1 MGLDFWEEPNLV
13 GQSSVFMAPPGV
25 LAEIKSIMIHRN
37 IPFEIINENV
47 QRKLDVMWEE
57 LDQTVSLKSAAGDKT
72 FNYDDWNT
80 YEDMM
85 EELDQLAAD
94 CNVTGLLCSVFSI
107 GDSYEGRPIKM
118 IKISGG
124 EGEEK
129 AYWIDSAIHAREWL
143 APATVMKVANHL
155 IRNYGIN
162 SDATNMVDK
171 YDWYILPVMNPDG
184 FVY

>member
-25 LAEIKSIMIHRN
+25 LAEIKSIMIHHN

-80 YEDMM
+80 YED
-85 EELDQLAAD
+85 
-94 CNVTGLLCSVFSI
+94 
-107 GDSYEGRPIKM
+107 
-118 IKISGG
+118 
-124 EGEEK
+124 
-129 AYWIDSAIHAREWL
+129 
-143 APATVMKVANHL
+143 
-155 IRNYGIN
+155 
-162 SDATNMVDK
+162 
-171 YDWYILPVMNPDG
+171 VMNTSIVLTCSQLTMSILLA
-184 FVY
+184 FMLF